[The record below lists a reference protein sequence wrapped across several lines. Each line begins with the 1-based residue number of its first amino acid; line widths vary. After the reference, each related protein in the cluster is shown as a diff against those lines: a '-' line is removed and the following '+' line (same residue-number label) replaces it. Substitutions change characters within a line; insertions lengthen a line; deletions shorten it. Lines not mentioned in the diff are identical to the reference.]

1 MVKQNNL
8 QEPPEHALNIPIV
21 ISSVYVIQHKYNLLI
36 HGCFISKKKA
46 EKYINGN
53 DDYAIIRLAVE

>member
-1 MVKQNNL
+1 MGKQNNL
-8 QEPPEHALNIPIV
+8 QEPLEQTLNRPVV

-36 HGCFISKKKA
+36 NGCFISKKKA

>member
-1 MVKQNNL
+1 MKEVENSQTS
-8 QEPPEHALNIPIV
+8 QTQALNIPVV

-46 EKYINGN
+46 EKYTNGN
-53 DDYAIIRLAVE
+53 EDYAIIRLAVE